1 MEENY
6 KRATHF
12 TVLRKYVLVPT
23 DRGKTKT
30 LLYIII
36 MLENKSYF
44 ETKFNL

>member
-12 TVLRKYVLVPT
+12 TVLGKYVLVPT

-36 MLENKSYF
+36 MVENKSYF
-44 ETKFNL
+44 ETKFSL